1 VLFTDWL
8 VSHDIPAG
16 KAVDIGAG
24 KGRNSIHL
32 AKCGYEVWALEYIE
46 PAIEVAEA
54 LAIQNGVQKSI
65 HFEQVCIDEKWQF
78 TDSFFVVAV
87 DSFSSIDVET
97 EEGRKTC
104 RDEMFRTLK
113 PGGYALVNVVSSEDE
128 WEKEM
133 IKNNPGP
140 EKNSVIWPENGK
152 FQKNYDEAEL
162 REFYSN
168 FEIIDVRTIQK
179 PAFKLGRE
187 GIATNLWMLLRK
199 G

>member
-1 VLFTDWL
+1 
-8 VSHDIPAG
+8 
-16 KAVDIGAG
+16 
-24 KGRNSIHL
+24 
-32 AKCGYEVWALEYIE
+32 
-46 PAIEVAEA
+46 
-54 LAIQNGVQKSI
+54 
-65 HFEQVCIDEKWQF
+65 
-78 TDSFFVVAV
+78 
-87 DSFSSIDVET
+87 VET